1 MGGIADIMMLSS
13 KRRTTASQMQQE
25 LRNFLQEQQKLHE
38 LHRAMRE
45 VELYESYIRMLR
57 TVHLEPDLPVDWT
70 SVLDRPAPFEPDP
83 DGKGPREAQAEQAL
97 ASYQPNLWDRLFGRV
112 RKKREALQRTLQT
125 ARAEEREAYREWQKQ
140 RELAAR
146 ILAEDRSAYEEAVE
160 KLQPFAD
167 LAELGSDF
175 VFHMAVREDK
185 KIAVVEFIVQS
196 RKVIP
201 REIKSLTKTGRL
213 SISKMPVTRYHSLEQ
228 DYVCSTIF
236 RIARDLFAL
245 LPLTEVLIHARDYQL
260 NEAVGRTELATIVSV
275 RIDRGV
281 LNSLNLAKI
290 DPSEAM
296 VNFEHRMSFLK
307 TKGFR
312 PVEQLEP

>member
-1 MGGIADIMMLSS
+1 MMLSS

-25 LRNFLQEQQKLHE
+25 FRNFLQEQQKLHE

-45 VELYESYIRMLR
+45 VELYESYIRMLEPF
-57 TVHLEPDLPVDWT
+57 TSSQTCPSTGPQYSIVPHL
-70 SVLDRPAPFEPDP
+70 SNQIA